1 VDEEA
6 ELRHRREQHRRLA
19 GQGWEVTVATFERQ
33 RSLLMSGL
41 GRDVQRCFS
50 IPDFLES
57 RARDLK

>member
-33 RSLLMSGL
+33 RSLLMSG
-41 GRDVQRCFS
+41 RDVQRCFS
-50 IPDFLES
+50 IPGFLES